1 MLPKHGGSED
11 AGKRAHLFA
20 CLFFLGS
27 FLLSGG
33 TAGAAGFGQNP
44 VMPAYGLFPADQFV
58 VTNGGCRDC
67 TALPQA
73 LWYFRNETIAVPKPG
88 VPFAGYEPALPVWE
102 DLAAWAKVNP
112 INGATEFPPLVWLG
126 APDVVAG
133 AQLAGDG
140 RTIRSGGSEM
150 TLQLAPKLPLNG
162 AWFDSSS
169 VAFFRGRPLKMR
181 GNQQAEGFV
190 ARTFWPQDF
199 RIPEAPAHIELV
211 ADPAAL
217 RGWVRAQPQGGAQDP
232 FVVESVW
239 KRGSSAPRTGQ
250 PLLGLMLNGAQ
261 GDDDEAHG
269 GHFALMT
276 GRIGAQ
282 GGIDEWLV
290 NNFYTLDAESEKG
303 IIAAPVPVENYLGD
317 LNSGQAWYRP
327 SYLLV
332 ATLRDARSA
341 AWLQS
346 ALGRVY
352 NQFYR
357 HQFPYQ
363 HARANC
369 AGISVTTV
377 RTLGWQIPARGAESW
392 PQAIVGLPLVAL
404 RERSLSKGKMIF
416 DYLTEDRTRLYPAA
430 AFEEMGADLLRL
442 ARGQAGRPLSEFER
456 VLAEDIE
463 EILLVRVPQF
473 PSSRAWGDWPVE
485 SSAEYTAR
493 VPKNPAEQ
501 KIIPVPPRKFP
512 DELRDPRSPA
522 APWLRSDYA
531 AAAWGL
537 AIVALFVFI
546 LRRLLA

>member
-1 MLPKHGGSED
+1 MLN
-11 AGKRAHLFA
+11 
-20 CLFFLGS
+20 
-27 FLLSGG
+27 GG
-33 TAGAAGFGQNP
+33 TVDAAGFGQNP
-44 VMPAYGLFPADQFV
+44 AMPAYGLFPANQFV
-58 VTNGGCRDC
+58 VTSGGCRDC

-73 LWYFRNETIAVPKPG
+73 LWYFRAEIIAVPKPG
-88 VPFAGYEPALPVWE
+88 VLLAGFEPALPVWD
-102 DLAAWAKVNP
+102 DLAAWAR
-112 INGATEFPPLVWLG
+112 ATPFDAVPVLPPLVWLG

-133 AQLAGDG
+133 AQLAGDS
-140 RTIRSGGSEM
+140 RTIRSGESELA
-150 TLQLAPKLPLNG
+150 LQLAPRLPLNG
-162 AWFDSSS
+162 AWFDASS
-169 VAFFRGRPLKMR
+169 VAFFRGRPLKIR
-181 GNQQAEGFV
+181 GNRRGEGFV

-199 RIPEAPAHIELV
+199 RIPEMPVSSEMV
-211 ADPAAL
+211 ADPSAFRRWLRAL
-217 RGWVRAQPQGGAQDP
+217 PQGGARSP
-232 FVVESVW
+232 FAVESVW
-239 KRGSSAPRTGQ
+239 RRPGSRAPRTGQ

-276 GRIGAQ
+276 GRVGAE

-303 IIAAPVPVENYLGD
+303 IIAAPVPLDNYLGD

-341 AWLQS
+341 ARLQS

-357 HQFPYQ
+357 HQFVYG

-369 AGISVTTV
+369 AGISVTTA
-377 RTLGWQIPARGAESW
+377 RTLGWQVPERGPESRLRG
-392 PQAIVGLPLVAL
+392 IVALPVVTL
-404 RERSLSKGKMIF
+404 RERSLVKGKTSF

-442 ARGQAGRPLSEFER
+442 ATGQAGRPLSEFER
-456 VLAEDIE
+456 VLGEDIE

-485 SSAEYTAR
+485 SSVEYHAR
-493 VPKNPAEQ
+493 VPKNPAER
-501 KIIPVPPRKFP
+501 KIIPVPPRSFP
-512 DELRDPRSPA
+512 DELRDPLSPGEPWQRSE
-522 APWLRSDYA
+522 YA
-531 AAAWGL
+531 VAAWLL
-537 AIVALFVFI
+537 ATVVLIALI